1 MYAIETRDMAKTYE
15 NGVTG
20 LEGLSIQVDTG
31 SICGL
36 LGPNGAG
43 KSTTVR
49 LLNGTLVPTKG
60 DSSVLGSPGGAEE
73 IRKKTATLAE
83 SAQLYE
89 HLSVSDNL
97 RFYGALYDMDR
108 SDVDT
113 RIDRLLSRLDLA
125 GKKDLK
131 LGSFSTGMRKRVQLA
146 RTLLHSPAVLFL
158 DEPTSGLDPEGSVH
172 VINLIESLAREEG
185 TTVLLC
191 THNLTL
197 AERICD
203 SFGLLDEGTLAA
215 FGSKDELFRSVKK
228 EQRVQIVSQLGEE
241 QYEFDDP
248 KEINGLIKDVMSRG
262 GYVQDVSVV
271 EPSLEDVY
279 FHYVGKQARENGGKK

>member
-1 MYAIETRDMAKTYE
+1 MHVARGE
-15 NGVTG
+15 
-20 LEGLSIQVDTG
+20 
-31 SICGL
+31 ICGL

-49 LLNGTLVPTKG
+49 LLNGTLRPTDG
-60 DSSVLGSPGGAEE
+60 SSVVLGTSDSTEE
-73 IRKKTATLAE
+73 IRRKTATLSE

-97 RFYGALYDMDR
+97 KFYGALYDMD
-108 SDVDT
+108 STTVEL
-113 RIDRLLSRLDLA
+113 RIDELMERLDLT
-125 GKKDLK
+125 GKKHLK

-146 RTLLHSPAVLFL
+146 RTLLHNPQLLFL

-172 VINLIESLAREEG
+172 VISLIERLAREEH

-191 THNLTL
+191 THNLPL

-203 SFGLLDEGTLAA
+203 SYGLLDRGRLAA
-215 FGSKDELFRSVKK
+215 FGTKDELFASVTN
-228 EQRVQIVSQLGEE
+228 EQRVRVSSQLGEE
-241 QYEFDDP
+241 VHTFDREED
-248 KEINGLIKDVMSRG
+248 INRIIQDVISRG
-262 GYVQDVSVV
+262 GLVREVTVE

-279 FHYVGKQARENGGKK
+279 FHYVGTKDGGRNENEME

>member
-1 MYAIETRDMAKTYE
+1 MHAIETKELGKRYS
-15 NGVTG
+15 NGVVG
-20 LEGLSIQVDTG
+20 LEGLSLYVERG
-31 SICGL
+31 EICGL

-49 LLNGTLVPTKG
+49 LLNGTLTPTSG
-60 DSSVLGSPGGAEE
+60 TSTILGTSQNTEE
-73 IRKKTATLAE
+73 IRKSTATLAE

-89 HLSVSDNL
+89 HLSVADNL

-108 SDVDT
+108 KDIDR
-113 RIDRLLSRLDLA
+113 RIDELLDRLDLG
-125 GKKDLK
+125 GKHNLK

-146 RTLLHSPAVLFL
+146 RVLLHRPQLLFL

-172 VINLIESLAREEG
+172 VINLIDSLAREEG

-191 THNLTL
+191 THNLPL

-203 SFGLLDEGTLAA
+203 SYGLLDHGNLAA
-215 FGSKDELFRSVKK
+215 FGKKESLFASVTD
-228 EQRVQIVSQLGEE
+228 EQRVRITSQLGEE
-241 QYEFDDP
+241 VHNFEDEGQ
-248 KEINGLIKDVMSRG
+248 INDLIQAVIARG
-262 GYVQDVSVV
+262 GRIRDVTVE

-279 FHYVGKQARENGGKK
+279 FHYVGSSARANGGAA